1 MRDGLNARISLV
13 LHSVLLDSHLQSP
26 MQSFNVSNH
35 AGAGQDASFSE
46 FDCFRLGACE
56 DVVTIAHSSVSSDSA
71 EVLASDG

>member
-1 MRDGLNARISLV
+1 
-13 LHSVLLDSHLQSP
+13 